1 MVRRKNVLSGI
12 GNREHTV
19 GAVWIY
25 AGFGSD
31 VNGIYWFCPSFI
43 GLEGLL
49 KDSLNYAPTIPALAF
64 MAFQLMFAAITL
76 GTITSAMA
84 ERMKLSAFIVFG
96 ILWTTCLCSISSLGM
111 GWLAG

>member
-1 MVRRKNVLSGI
+1 M
-12 GNREHTV
+12 
-19 GAVWIY
+19 
-25 AGFGSD
+25 
-31 VNGIYWFCPSFI
+31 
-43 GLEGLL
+43 EGLL

-96 ILWTTCLCSISSLGM
+96 IYSVWNSMDNLFMLH
-111 GWLAG
+111 